1 VIDNA
6 QAHAPLI
13 RIEDLKKHI
22 PIGHS
27 MLSQRKIKAV
37 DGITVGIRRGETLG
51 LVGES
56 GCGKST
62 LGRMLALI
70 DHATSGHVWFGERDL
85 LALSEKD
92 RRLQRLKIQ
101 FVFQD
106 ASASLNPKMK
116 IGRII
121 EDPLYNFNLVRTRE
135 EALKIRREIMVL
147 CGLPEFLENRYPHQ
161 LSGGQKQRVG
171 IARALIIGPEVLIAD
186 EPVSALD
193 VSIQAQILN
202 LFAELRRRMGLTIV
216 FISHDLAA
224 VRHISDR
231 IAVMYLG
238 KLVELASADET
249 CTSPLHPY
257 TAALISSSPVPDP
270 KAERQRKPIALRG
283 EIPSPVDPPTGCRF
297 HTRCPIARFPK
308 CSDEEPQLVP
318 HETAERLVAC
328 HFAGE
333 LRL

>member
-1 VIDNA
+1 
-6 QAHAPLI
+6 
-13 RIEDLKKHI
+13 
-22 PIGHS
+22 
-27 MLSQRKIKAV
+27 
-37 DGITVGIRRGETLG
+37 
-51 LVGES
+51 
-56 GCGKST
+56 
-62 LGRMLALI
+62 
-70 DHATSGHVWFGERDL
+70 
-85 LALSEKD
+85 
-92 RRLQRLKIQ
+92 
-101 FVFQD
+101 
-106 ASASLNPKMK
+106 MK

-202 LFAELRRRMGLTIV
+202 LFTELRRRMGLTLV

-270 KAERQRKPIALRG
+270 KVETQRKPIALRG

-318 HETAERLVAC
+318 HAAAERLVAC

-333 LRL
+333 LRP